1 MSYFIS
7 LINIYKS
14 VMSELPLASPQIQHT
29 YADELAALVTP
40 IAPTVIYQP
49 QLQVIN
55 HPLWDSLGL
64 PKQWQDND
72 TFMQQLFG
80 VDSELTAHS
89 VAQKYG
95 GHQFGHWNPQL
106 GDGRGLLLCEIEDN
120 QGQRQDLH
128 LKGAGPTPYSRHAD
142 GRAVLRSTIR
152 EYLASEALYHLGI
165 PTSRAL
171 CLISSNEPVYREQ
184 PEKAAML
191 IRTAPSHLRF
201 GHFEYFYHDREPGS
215 APDSATPKL
224 QQLMDYT
231 LAHHYPQLLDSEN
244 PHLSMLTQIIADT
257 ARLIAH
263 WQVVGF
269 NHGVMNTDNMSIHG
283 ITFDYG
289 PYAFFDD
296 FEPHYVCNKSDHQGR
311 YRFSQQ
317 PSIGLWN
324 LNALAQAFRP
334 FVSIE
339 QITEALDTF
348 EPILVAHYHHLMLK
362 RFGLTETTDS
372 ALAMMALFMKLL
384 QSPKRDYHTSFR
396 QLAGHPDWDS
406 LTSLRN
412 DYVDIVLFDEWLA
425 AFKAEATAQQI
436 DFTTLQARINAAN
449 PHTVLRNHHAQA
461 VIKAAE
467 AGDFSLFHAYLEVLS
482 NPFDEATKVERF
494 AAPPSN
500 AHKGIALSCSS

>member
-1 MSYFIS
+1 
-7 LINIYKS
+7 
-14 VMSELPLASPQIQHT
+14 MSESQLEPHTLQHT
-29 YADELAALVTP
+29 YADELAELVTP
-40 IAPTVIYQP
+40 IKPTVIYQP

-55 HPLWDSLGL
+55 HPLWESLGL
-64 PKQWQDND
+64 PVDWQDND
-72 TFMQQLFG
+72 TLMQQLFG
-80 VDSELTAHS
+80 SHSALTARS

-106 GDGRGLLLCEIEDN
+106 GDGRGLLLCEVEDKH
-120 QGQRQDLH
+120 GQRQDLH

-152 EYLASEALYHLGI
+152 EYLASEALYHLGV

-215 APDSATPKL
+215 APEIATPKL

-231 LAHHYPQLLDSEN
+231 LTHHFPQLMEN
-244 PHLSMLTQIIADT
+244 QYPHLQMLLQIIADT

-263 WQVVGF
+263 WQVIGF

-324 LNALAQAFRP
+324 LNAFAQAFRP
-334 FVSIE
+334 FLSVE

-348 EPILVAHYHHLMLK
+348 EPILVEHYHHLMLK
-362 RFGLTETTDS
+362 RFGLTETTDG

-384 QSPKRDYHTSFR
+384 QNPKRDYHNSFR
-396 QLAGHPDWDS
+396 QLAGHKDWHS
-406 LTSLRN
+406 LMSLRD
-412 DYVDIVLFDEWLA
+412 DYVNIVLFDEWLT
-425 AFKAEATAQQI
+425 AFKAEVEAQHV
-436 DFTTLQARINAAN
+436 DFSTLQERINAAN

-461 VIKAAE
+461 VIEAAE
-467 AGDFSLFHAYLEVLS
+467 EGDFSLLHAYLDVLS
-482 NPFDEATKVERF
+482 NPFDEATKIKRF
-494 AAPPSN
+494 ASPP
-500 AHKGIALSCSS
+500 ATQDKGIALSCSS

>member
-1 MSYFIS
+1 
-7 LINIYKS
+7 
-14 VMSELPLASPQIQHT
+14 MSESYIDSYKYQHS
-29 YADELAALVTP
+29 YADELADLVTP
-40 IAPTVIYQP
+40 IKPTVIYQP
-49 QLQVIN
+49 HLQVIN
-55 HPLWDSLGL
+55 HRLWEALGL
-64 PKQWQDND
+64 PIQWQDND

-80 VDSELTAHS
+80 ADSLLTQHS

-106 GDGRGLLLCEIEDN
+106 GDGRGLLLCEIVDIH
-120 QGQRQDLH
+120 GQQQDLH

-152 EYLASEALYHLGI
+152 EYLASEALFHLGI

-184 PEKAAML
+184 QEKAAML

-201 GHFEYFYHDREPGS
+201 GHFEYFYHDREPGV
-215 APDSATPKL
+215 AADIATPKL
-224 QQLMDYT
+224 QLLMDYT
-231 LAHHYPQLLDSEN
+231 LAHHFPQYVDCQN
-244 PHLSMLTQIIADT
+244 PHLSMFTQIIADT

-263 WQVVGF
+263 WQVAGF

-334 FVSIE
+334 F
-339 QITEALDTF
+339 ITTEDITDALDTF
-348 EPILVAHYHHLMLK
+348 EPILVEHYHHLMLK
-362 RFGLTETTDS
+362 RFGLTEPTDT
-372 ALAMMALFMKLL
+372 ALAMIALFMKLL
-384 QSPKRDYHTSFR
+384 QSPKRDYHISFR
-396 QLAGHPDWDS
+396 QLAGHLDWDS
-406 LTSLRN
+406 LTLLRN
-412 DYVDIVLFDEWLA
+412 EYVDIGLFDEWLA
-425 AFKAEATAQQI
+425 AFKAEVALQKV
-436 DFTTLQARINAAN
+436 DFTTLQSRISLAN

-461 VIKAAE
+461 VIEAAE
-467 AGDFSLFHAYLEVLS
+467 QGDFSLFHAYLDILKH
-482 NPFDEATKVERF
+482 PFDETTKIDRF
-494 AAPPSN
+494 AAPPSVGD
-500 AHKGIALSCSS
+500 KGIALSCSS